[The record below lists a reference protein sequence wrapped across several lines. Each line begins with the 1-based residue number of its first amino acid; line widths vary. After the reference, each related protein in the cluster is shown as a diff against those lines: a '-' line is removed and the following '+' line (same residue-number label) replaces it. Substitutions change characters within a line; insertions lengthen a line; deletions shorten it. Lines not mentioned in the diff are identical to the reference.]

1 MNIYGFYSEDFT
13 DKDLP
18 YCLEISTDQEG
29 NDILEVLWFATDCGR
44 AYYAQS
50 NNFILKE

>member
-18 YCLEISTDQEG
+18 YCLEISTDKEG
-29 NDILEVLWFATDCGR
+29 VDILEVLWFATDCGR
-44 AYYAQS
+44 ADYAKS
-50 NNFILKE
+50 NNFILED